1 MKEWEDADAALF
13 VGTHGPASDGY
24 YQWYVDHDMGRD
36 NGLYHICDCEVSKC
50 KAKKGRADRREL
62 IHTLGKVAPLDS
74 TGHGGH
80 WLSSRFGSQ
89 ARASW
94 PTWPGKRRLLEHK
107 WAPGWRRPEQGGR
120 TQEGRASRPKEKE
133 LRKRS
138 CSPRRGKDSM
148 PQFLLQQAAKQGE
161 KKTVQVERR
170 RKEDRRRSQ
179 RERTRIAPR
188 RRPPKKASLRVFN
201 LPRPGGASCRGL
213 PKRNPGASA
222 ESPSTR

>member
-1 MKEWEDADAALF
+1 
-13 VGTHGPASDGY
+13 
-24 YQWYVDHDMGRD
+24 MGRD

-138 CSPRRGKDSM
+138 RSPRRGKDSM

-161 KKTVQVERR
+161 KKTAPS
-170 RKEDRRRSQ
+170 RK
-179 RERTRIAPR
+179 
-188 RRPPKKASLRVFN
+188 KKK
-201 LPRPGGASCRGL
+201 RGSEKK
-213 PKRNPGASA
+213 PKREDQDSPEKTSSE
-222 ESPSTR
+222 ESESSSFQLAPARGGEL